1 MRWFF
6 ICFCISLLSCDK
18 KKSNPPGLFLSFDDR
33 SIAEWKAIDSL
44 FQGVDFKAT
53 FYITQF
59 DSLSEL
65 EVETLRRMELSGHEI
80 GFHGLRHLHAQSYIK
95 EHGYTKYLDTEI
107 DSGLVLM
114 EKENLFPQT
123 FAYPYGEDFWFTDLF
138 LLKRFQSVRRVV
150 SLKKRSSLDQ
160 IPEIFYDFDNDRTL
174 KALGIDANS
183 KIDKDMLTEG
193 LDLAVRQNS
202 VLMLYAHRPSP
213 APSSY
218 EVSIELLDY
227 LVAETH
233 KRGMKFYRAKDL
245 YQ

>member
-1 MRWFF
+1 MLEAESYGFRLHFF
-6 ICFCISLLSCDK
+6 ILGILGDLVMDMRK
-18 KKSNPPGLFLSFDDR
+18 EKDVL
-33 SIAEWKAIDSL
+33 IAK
-44 FQGVDFKAT
+44 
-53 FYITQF
+53 
-59 DSLSEL
+59 
-65 EVETLRRMELSGHEI
+65 
-80 GFHGLRHLHAQSYIK
+80 
-95 EHGYTKYLDTEI
+95 
-107 DSGLVLM
+107 
-114 EKENLFPQT
+114 
-123 FAYPYGEDFWFTDLF
+123 YGEDFWFTDLL

-150 SLKKRSSLDQ
+150 SLKKRSSLAQ